1 MPEDLKTLLERA
13 DAPSMHVDPHAVL
26 AGGRRRHRR
35 RTGIASAAL
44 ATTVGVL
51 AVGAAIVGDLGPGTL
66 RPAASSATATRS
78 TPSTPPTS
86 SAPSP
91 EPVTARVKLEVGHCW
106 VEDVVF
112 DGQTWGL
119 TERQQL
125 GTGGTMPAQWKGTGV
140 MVRLSTD
147 RARYTDDGGR
157 QLTFLP
163 IDDPSVFRPRIC
175 A

>member
-13 DAPSMHVDPHAVL
+13 DAPTMHVDPHAVL

-35 RTGIASAAL
+35 RAGMASAAL
-44 ATTVGVL
+44 AATVGVL
-51 AVGAAIVGDLGPGTL
+51 AVGAATWGDLGPDPV
-66 RPAASSATATRS
+66 RPAAATSTATSSQSS
-78 TPSTPPTS
+78 TR

-91 EPVTARVKLEVGHCW
+91 RPVTARVVLDVGHCW

-119 TERQQL
+119 TEQQQL
-125 GTGGTMPAQWKGTGV
+125 GTGGGMPSGWQGEGL
-140 MVRLSTD
+140 MVRLSED
-147 RARYTDDGGR
+147 RARYTDDGGKK
-157 QLTFLP
+157 LTFLP
-163 IDDPSVFRPRIC
+163 ISDPTVFRPRIC